1 MQKYMERYST
11 SLIIR
16 DLKTI
21 NHKDIPS
28 NLPIKMVKIKKFVNI
43 KC

>member
-1 MQKYMERYST
+1 MERYST

-16 DLKTI
+16 DMKTI

-28 NLPIKMVKIKKFVNI
+28 SLPIKMAKMKFVNI